1 MKIWSKK
8 STLDERQEQQL
19 QHLEAQGFWLLWG
32 GLALYQK
39 RSRSLEQEEDSEDS
53 EDSEDNEG

>member
-8 STLDERQEQQL
+8 STLDERQQL

-32 GLALYQK
+32 VLALYQK
-39 RSRSLEQEEDSEDS
+39 RSRSLEQEEDSED
-53 EDSEDNEG
+53 NEG

>member
-53 EDSEDNEG
+53 EDNEG